1 MPAEQRG
8 SVYAIRGGY
17 GVRWREHG
25 ERRFQ
30 SPFRTKTEAR
40 KWYDDNVKPRL
51 RSGAPDPAI
60 TFDVFCDLYLA
71 RHGATVSAR
80 TKQTIEERLVS
91 SRERFGDWTL
101 RELEGAANEIAA
113 WRAELKESSRYR
125 LTLALRQ
132 TLGAAARW
140 RYLTTNPAVAA
151 GANPEPRSEELLP
164 FTREQI
170 DALAAE
176 LGPVYGP
183 LVVFA
188 AETGLRT
195 SEWVAAERRDIDRTG
210 RAVIVQRR
218 YSDGVL
224 TPFPKTAGSRR
235 RVPLT
240 VRAFQAIEALPPR
253 LDTPLLFPAPKGGY
267 VSLDNW
273 RTREWYD
280 ALEAAGIKKR
290 GPYCL
295 RHTFASEA
303 LAAGVSI
310 FELARLMGTSVKMI
324 DRVYG
329 HLVQDSEDA
338 IRDRLEARGAARLG
352 VVWVSGAEAE

>member
-8 SVYAIRGGY
+8 SVYATRAGY
-17 GVRWREHG
+17 GIRWRENG

-30 SPFRTKTEAR
+30 PGFRTKTQAR
-40 KWYDDNVKPRL
+40 QWYDDNVKPRL
-51 RSGAPDPAI
+51 RSGAPDPTI
-60 TFDVFCDLYLA
+60 TFDAFCDLYLA

-80 TKQTIEERLVS
+80 TKETIQERLVS
-91 SRERFGDWTL
+91 ARERFGDWTL

-125 LTLALRQ
+125 LTAALRQ
-132 TLGAAARW
+132 TLGAGVRW

-164 FTREQI
+164 FTAAEV

-176 LGPVYGP
+176 LGPYGP

-195 SEWVAAERRDIDRTG
+195 NEWVAVERRDIDRVG
-210 RAVIVQRR
+210 RAVTVQRR
-218 YSDGVL
+218 FADGVL
-224 TPFPKTAGSRR
+224 TPYPKTAGSRR

-240 VRAFQAIEALPPR
+240 MRAYRAIEALPPR
-253 LDTPLLFPAPKGGY
+253 IDTPLLFPAPEGGY
-267 VSLDNW
+267 IALDNW
-273 RTREWYD
+273 RTREWYP
-280 ALEAAGIKKR
+280 ALEAAGIDKR
-290 GPYCL
+290 GPYHL
-295 RHTFASEA
+295 RHTFATEA
-303 LAAGVSI
+303 LAAPVSI

-324 DRVYG
+324 DRTYG
-329 HLVQDSEDA
+329 HLAQDSEDA
-338 IRDRLEARGAARLG
+338 IRARLEARSARLG
-352 VVWVSGAEAE
+352 VDWASAEEGE